1 MPKIDPDAAEKI
13 DAAIAAAPDFAKP
26 VMQQLREV
34 ILGASPD
41 LVEDWKWRT
50 SCVASPSGLICG
62 YAAFKAHVSLHF
74 FKGNLIDSPETK
86 LFDPSSCDTTSR
98 HIKFTDA
105 SQIKPAALKR
115 LVKAAIKTEASGAK
129 HPKKTKR
136 DLTVPDELT
145 AELKKKKNTK
155 AHKFFDSL
163 PYSAQKEFVVWITG
177 AKREETKTRR
187 LAQTIEM
194 LSRGER
200 KNEKYRNC

>member
-13 DAAIAAAPDFAKP
+13 DAAIAAAPDFAEP
-26 VMQQLREV
+26 VMQQLREA

-50 SCVASPSGLICG
+50 PCVASPSGLICG
-62 YAAFKAHVSLHF
+62 YAAFKAHVSLHL
-74 FKGNLIDSPETK
+74 FKGNLIDSPNTRV
-86 LFDPSSCDTTSR
+86 FDPPCGDTTSR

-105 SQIKPAALKR
+105 KKIKPATLER
-115 LVKAAIKTEASGAK
+115 LVKAAIKTEASGAR

-136 DLTVPDELT
+136 
-145 AELKKKKNTK
+145 
-155 AHKFFDSL
+155 
-163 PYSAQKEFVVWITG
+163 
-177 AKREETKTRR
+177 EETKARR
-187 LAQTIEM
+187 LDQTIEM